1 MTSELSSS
9 TPATQDADARR
20 SSDHE
25 AGRPAGRSTGSQL
38 RQVFVRYKI
47 LALLLAVAAIWAFFS
62 VLTDGAFVTPRNV
75 SNLLRQMS
83 ITGMLACGMVF
94 VIIAGEI
101 DLSVGSLLG
110 LLGGVA
116 AILDVNRHW
125 PVAATVPAVLAL
137 GVLIGLFNGW
147 WSTYR
152 RVPSFIVGLGGMLAF
167 RGILLGVTGGST
179 IAPVSDSFVFLGQGY
194 LPRVAGDGLA
204 LLLFALVALLVVRQ
218 RGTRRR
224 YRLAVAPPWQDVVKI
239 AGAGAVLFAFVAT
252 LDRYGGIP
260 VPVLLLLALLGI
272 FSWIATQTVFGRR
285 IYAVGSNLEATRLSG
300 VDTDRVKLAIFALM
314 GLMCAFA
321 GIVNTARLAAGS
333 PSAGTMGELDAIAAC
348 FIGGTSMRGGSGTV
362 YGALIGALV
371 MASLDNGMS
380 MLDVDAYWQMIVKG
394 AVLVLAVWID
404 VVSRSNRR

>member
-1 MTSELSSS
+1 MTPDVTS
-9 TPATQDADARR
+9 PNPKDASARSAFGGAQR
-20 SSDHE
+20 LQ
-25 AGRPAGRSTGSQL
+25 QL
-38 RQVFVRYKI
+38 FARYKI
-47 LALLLAVAAIWAFFS
+47 LALLIAVAAIWMFFS
-62 VLTDGAFVTPRNV
+62 FLTDGAFITPRNL

-125 PVAATVPAVLAL
+125 PIGVTVPVVMLL
-137 GVLIGLFNGW
+137 GVLVGLFNGW

-152 RVPSFIVGLGGMLAF
+152 RVPSFIVGLGGMLAY

-179 IAPVSDSFVFLGQGY
+179 IAPVSDKLVFLGQGY
-194 LPRVAGDGLA
+194 LPRLAGDSLA
-204 LLLFALVALLVVRQ
+204 VVLFVLLAVLTVRQ
-218 RGTRRR
+218 RRNRQR
-224 YRLAVAPPWQDVVKI
+224 YQLPVVPVWQDGVKI
-239 AGAGAVLFAFVAT
+239 VGAGVILVAFVAT

-260 VPVLLLLALLGI
+260 VPVLLLLALLAI
-272 FSWIATQTVFGRR
+272 FTWIATQTVFGRR

-300 VDTDRVKLAIFALM
+300 VNTNGVKLAIFGLM
-314 GLMCAFA
+314 GLMCAFG

-333 PSAGTMGELDAIAAC
+333 PSAGSMGELDAIAAC

-394 AVLVLAVWID
+394 GILVLAVWID
-404 VVSRSNRR
+404 VVSGSNRR

>member
-1 MTSELSSS
+1 MTPDVTSSS
-9 TPATQDADARR
+9 AQDAASR
-20 SSDHE
+20 
-25 AGRPAGRSTGSQL
+25 GSVAAAERFRQL
-38 RQVFVRYKI
+38 FARYKI
-47 LALLLAVAAIWAFFS
+47 LALLIAVAAIWILFS
-62 VLTDGAFVTPRNV
+62 VLTDGAFITPRNL
-75 SNLLRQMS
+75 SNLLRQMA

-116 AILDVNRHW
+116 AILNVTLHW
-125 PVAATVPAVLAL
+125 PIAATVPVVMLL
-137 GVLIGLFNGW
+137 GVLAGMANGW
-147 WSTYR
+147 LSAYR
-152 RVPSFIVGLGGMLAF
+152 GVPSFIVGLGGMLAY

-179 IAPVSDSFVFLGQGY
+179 IAPVSDSFVFIGQGY
-194 LPRVAGDGLA
+194 LPRVAGDTLAVVLFALLA
-204 LLLFALVALLVVRQ
+204 LLTVRQ
-218 RGTRRR
+218 RKNRLH
-224 YRLAVAPPWQDVVKI
+224 YRLPVVPVWQDVVKI
-239 AGAGAVLFAFVAT
+239 VGAGVILLAFVAT

-260 VPVLLLLALLGI
+260 VPVLLLLALLGV
-272 FSWIATQTVFGRR
+272 FTWIATQTVFGRR

-300 VDTDRVKLAIFALM
+300 VNTNRVKLAIFALM

-394 AVLVLAVWID
+394 GILVLAVWID
-404 VVSRSNRR
+404 VVSGSNRR

>member
-1 MTSELSSS
+1 MTPDVSTQRAELAQ
-9 TPATQDADARR
+9 P
-20 SSDHE
+20 
-25 AGRPAGRSTGSQL
+25 GSGNALRFQQL
-38 RQVFVRYKI
+38 FARYKI
-47 LALLLAVAAIWAFFS
+47 LALLLAVAAIWVFFS
-62 VLTDGAFVTPRNV
+62 ALTHGAFVTPRNV

-116 AILDVNRHW
+116 AILDVNRGW
-125 PVAATVPAVLAL
+125 PIGVTVPAVLVL
-137 GVLIGLFNGW
+137 GVLVGLFNGW

-167 RGILLGVTGGST
+167 RGVLLGITGGST
-179 IAPVSDSFVFLGQGY
+179 IAPVSDRFVFLGQGY
-194 LPRVAGDGLA
+194 LPRVAGDILA
-204 LLLFALVALLVVRQ
+204 LVLFVILTILTVRQ
-218 RGTRRR
+218 RASRRR
-224 YRLAVAPPWQDVVKI
+224 YQLSVVPLWQDGAKI
-239 AGAGAVLFAFVAT
+239 VGAGAILLAFVLT
-252 LDRYGGIP
+252 LDSYGGIP
-260 VPVLLLLALLGI
+260 VPVLLLLALLGM
-272 FSWIATQTVFGRR
+272 FTWIATQTVFGRR

-300 VDTDRVKLAIFALM
+300 VNTNRVKLAIFALM

-394 AVLVLAVWID
+394 GILVLAVWID
-404 VVSRSNRR
+404 VVSGSNRR

>member
-1 MTSELSSS
+1 MTPDLTSPSPGDAGSSS
-9 TPATQDADARR
+9 AFGGVQRFQ
-20 SSDHE
+20 
-25 AGRPAGRSTGSQL
+25 QL
-38 RQVFVRYKI
+38 FARYKI
-47 LALLLAVAAIWAFFS
+47 LALLLAVAAIWVFFS
-62 VLTDGAFVTPRNV
+62 FLTHGAFVTPRNL

-94 VIIAGEI
+94 VIISGEI

-116 AILDVNRHW
+116 AILDANRHW
-125 PVAATVPAVLAL
+125 PLVATVPAVMLCGAL
-137 GVLIGLFNGW
+137 VGMFNGW

-152 RVPSFIVGLGGMLAF
+152 RIPSFIVGLGGMLAY
-167 RGILLGVTGGST
+167 RGILLGLTGGST
-179 IAPVSDSFVFLGQGY
+179 IAPVSDGLVFIGQGY
-194 LPRVAGDGLA
+194 LPRIAGDTLAVVLFALLA
-204 LLLFALVALLVVRQ
+204 LLTVRQ
-218 RGTRRR
+218 RRNRQR
-224 YRLAVAPPWQDVVKI
+224 YQLPVVPVWQDAAKI
-239 AGAGAVLFAFVAT
+239 VGAGAILFAFVAT

-260 VPVLLLLALLGI
+260 VPVLLLLALLAI
-272 FSWIATQTVFGRR
+272 FTWIATQTVFGRR

-300 VDTDRVKLAIFALM
+300 VNTDRVKLAIFALM
-314 GLMCAFA
+314 GLMCAFG

-333 PSAGTMGELDAIAAC
+333 PSAGSMGELDAIAAC

-394 AVLVLAVWID
+394 TILVLAVWID
-404 VVSRSNRR
+404 VVSGSNRR

>member
-1 MTSELSSS
+1 MTPDVTSPNSKD
-9 TPATQDADARR
+9 ATAQRAF
-20 SSDHE
+20 
-25 AGRPAGRSTGSQL
+25 GGSQRL
-38 RQVFVRYKI
+38 QQLFARYKI
-47 LALLLAVAAIWAFFS
+47 LALLIAVAAIWIFFS
-62 VLTDGAFVTPRNV
+62 FLTDGAFITPRNL

-125 PVAATVPAVLAL
+125 PIGVTVPAVMLL

-152 RVPSFIVGLGGMLAF
+152 RVPSFIVGLGGMLAY

-179 IAPVSDSFVFLGQGY
+179 IAPVSDNFVFLGQGY
-194 LPRVAGDGLA
+194 LPRFAGDTLAIVLFALLA
-204 LLLFALVALLVVRQ
+204 LLTVRQ
-218 RGTRRR
+218 RRNRQR
-224 YRLAVAPPWQDVVKI
+224 YQLPVVPLWQDGAKI
-239 AGAGAVLFAFVAT
+239 VGAGVILLAFVAT

-272 FSWIATQTVFGRR
+272 FTWIATQTVFGRR

-300 VDTDRVKLAIFALM
+300 VNTNRVKLVIFALM
-314 GLMCAFA
+314 GLMCAFG

-333 PSAGTMGELDAIAAC
+333 PSAGSMGELDAIAAC

-394 AVLVLAVWID
+394 GILVLAVWID
-404 VVSRSNRR
+404 VVSGSNRR